1 MNEDCERMKERMADH
16 LLGNLSGQDSD
27 ALNEHVALC
36 SKCAEHFQTLR
47 DEKALLRE
55 FAEKVDA
62 GMQQRK
68 EKVTEAIQR
77 CDLTERTSPPFS
89 WRTIA
94 QGRISRLAVAAGL
107 LVAAGF
113 FGGRLMPARPA
124 DIGQLQAAL
133 ETSLKA
139 SLEEGI
145 HSSLIEQVN
154 RDRESALERHYVRLK
169 DELARQS
176 RYEMNEIAGITL
188 TASRT
193 ATEQRLEELIG
204 LIEAARTID
213 HWQIARALEQV
224 ESNRIEDR
232 TRFGESLV
240 SLASL
245 KNEMTPDDPERN

>member
-1 MNEDCERMKERMADH
+1 MNDDCERMKDKMADH
-16 LLGNLSGQDSD
+16 LFDRLGAPDRD
-27 ALNEHVALC
+27 ALNEHIARC
-36 SKCAEHFQTLR
+36 SKCAEYFQTLK
-47 DEKALLRE
+47 DEKALLGD
-55 FAEKVDA
+55 FAEKVGA

-68 EKVTEAIQR
+68 EKMAEAIRR
-77 CDLTERTSPPFS
+77 CDLTERTGRRFG
-89 WRTIA
+89 WAAIA
-94 QGRISRLAVAAGL
+94 QSRIAKLAVAAGL
-107 LVAAGF
+107 LIAVGF
-113 FGGRLMPARPA
+113 FAGRLLPSRPA
-124 DIGQLQAAL
+124 DIEQLQAAL

-145 HSSLIEQVN
+145 YSSLIEQVK

-176 RYEMNEIAGITL
+176 RYEMNEIAGMTL

-193 ATEQRLEELIG
+193 ATEQRLEELIA

-213 HWQIARALEQV
+213 HWQVARALEQV
-224 ESNRIEDR
+224 ESNRLQDR

>member
-1 MNEDCERMKERMADH
+1 MSEECEKMQDRLADH
-16 LLGNLSGQDSD
+16 IFGALSRQDSD
-27 ALNEHVALC
+27 ALNEHVAGC
-36 SKCAEHFQTLR
+36 SKCAEHLQELTDQSSLF
-47 DEKALLRE
+47 RE
-55 FAEKVDA
+55 FAGKVEA
-62 GMQQRK
+62 GMEQRK
-68 EKVTEAIQR
+68 ERMSDAVGR
-77 CDLTERTSPPFS
+77 CEPAERKKLPLT
-89 WRTIA
+89 WRTIG
-94 QGRISRLAVAAGL
+94 QGRFTRLAVAAGL

-113 FGGRLMPARPA
+113 FAGRLLPVRPA

-145 HSSLIEQVN
+145 YSSLIEQVN

-176 RYEMNEIAGITL
+176 RYEMNEIAGMTL

-193 ATEQRLEELIG
+193 ATERRLEELIG
-204 LIEAARTID
+204 LIEAVRTID
-213 HWQIARALEQV
+213 HWQVARALEQI
-224 ESNRIEDR
+224 ESNRLQDR

-245 KNEMTPDDPERN
+245 KNEMAPDDPERN

>member
-1 MNEDCERMKERMADH
+1 MNDDCKRMKDKMAAH
-16 LLGNLSGQDSD
+16 LFDRLSAPDRD
-27 ALNEHVALC
+27 ALNEHLAQC
-36 SKCAEHFQTLR
+36 SKCAEHFQTLK
-47 DEKALLRE
+47 DEKALLRG
-55 FAEKVDA
+55 FAEKVGA

-68 EKVTEAIQR
+68 ERMAEAIQR
-77 CDLTERTSPPFS
+77 CDLTERTSRRFG
-89 WRTIA
+89 WRKIA
-94 QGRISRLAVAAGL
+94 QSRITRLAVAAGL

-113 FGGRLMPARPA
+113 FAGRLMPAHSA
-124 DIGQLQAAL
+124 DIEQLQTVL

-145 HSSLIEQVN
+145 YSNLIEQVK

-176 RYEMNEIAGITL
+176 RYEMNEIAQMTL
-188 TASRT
+188 TASRA
-193 ATEQRLEELIG
+193 ATEQRLEELIA

-213 HWQIARALEQV
+213 HWQVARALEQV
-224 ESNRIEDR
+224 ESNRLQDK

-245 KNEMTPDDPERN
+245 KNEMMPDDPERN